1 MTTGAVPELS
11 LFVGVSGPRRVGE
24 EAAPALS
31 GQIESVLKRLETDAA
46 GIRRVLLSSLADG
59 FEQLFVE
66 LALKRKWEV
75 IAALPMPCEDYVLEF
90 ATQAQRDAFA
100 KLRSRCSATIEIPWP
115 AVRDADPAAAREK
128 QYREHAIF
136 LARHSQVVVAM
147 WDGVAQRPA
156 AADHTAYVVELCK
169 TGLPPIEGEVLAA
182 PETTSLVHI
191 PAGPVVLPAEKPG
204 ARKRKTVDAA
214 FLQIC
219 KEFRS
224 YNRSVKKLVKQHR
237 RKVDTSR
244 SWLMSEAALQ
254 QIDPATRE
262 LVDHFACAD
271 VLALDRQK
279 QRTGIIKLASVA
291 TIVGAFAQATNVL
304 LAQTPWMITYGV
316 AVGLA
321 YGLYLTLFR
330 SPMFRIEDRYL
341 EYRALAEALR
351 VQVFWRLSGVSANV
365 AEHYLQ
371 LVKTEVGWVREALRS
386 MSLSTSLAPSSKNN
400 LPDVAEE
407 FWIDSQASYFVGS
420 NPEVI
425 EGKAQQCKALQQR
438 FDFASNVALTVG
450 ACLVGTAIVASIYP
464 LPVGI
469 KATAFAY
476 STSLFLVAAV
486 IKGYVSAMGFGEQ
499 ASGYEKAGAV
509 FRNAQRLFKLDP
521 SNRLECLLALGKY
534 ALAEN
539 ADWLIQRR
547 KDAFRVSR

>member
-1 MTTGAVPELS
+1 
-11 LFVGVSGPRRVGE
+11 
-24 EAAPALS
+24 
-31 GQIESVLKRLETDAA
+31 
-46 GIRRVLLSSLADG
+46 
-59 FEQLFVE
+59 
-66 LALKRKWEV
+66 
-75 IAALPMPCEDYVLEF
+75 
-90 ATQAQRDAFA
+90 
-100 KLRSRCSATIEIPWP
+100 
-115 AVRDADPAAAREK
+115 
-128 QYREHAIF
+128 
-136 LARHSQVVVAM
+136 
-147 WDGVAQRPA
+147 
-156 AADHTAYVVELCK
+156 
-169 TGLPPIEGEVLAA
+169 
-182 PETTSLVHI
+182 
-191 PAGPVVLPAEKPG
+191 
-204 ARKRKTVDAA
+204 
-214 FLQIC
+214 
-219 KEFRS
+219 
-224 YNRSVKKLVKQHR
+224 
-237 RKVDTSR
+237 
-244 SWLMSEAALQ
+244 MSETALQ
-254 QIDPATRE
+254 EIDPATRE

-279 QRTGIIKLASVA
+279 QRSGIIKLASVA

-386 MSLSTSLAPSSKNN
+386 MSLATSLAPSSKNN
-400 LPDVAEE
+400 LPDVAEK
-407 FWIDSQASYFVGS
+407 FWIDSQTRYFVGP
-420 NPEVI
+420 NPQVI

-450 ACLVGTAIVASIYP
+450 ACLVGTAIIASIYP